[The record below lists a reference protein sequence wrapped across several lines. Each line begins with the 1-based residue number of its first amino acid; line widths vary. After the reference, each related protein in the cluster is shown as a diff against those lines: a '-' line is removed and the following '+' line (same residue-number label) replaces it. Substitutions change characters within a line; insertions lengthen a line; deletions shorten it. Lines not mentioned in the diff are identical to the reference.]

1 MFIWKDKKM
10 SLDILSPKDIFTAV
24 GQQVNTLL
32 ASLRQP
38 MDDEQLES
46 ARQMAAGELKVLL
59 DMLQVD
65 LDALE
70 RNAEW
75 QTFTIALYGETNAG
89 KSTIIETLRI
99 MLGEQSKLQQ
109 QQAFKELQVK
119 LGITVEDLAQM
130 AAAVEQAG
138 HLFTQLQQEHAVLQ
152 RQGASEHDMLLA
164 RRDSLAHAV
173 EEIKRNAS
181 LWQKI
186 VNLFAKLPE
195 EKEYARQIGAI
206 ASHEI
211 EQAQVLEKLQQRVD
225 AAGREQENARQ
236 AAQRA
241 QDALG
246 QLAATAD
253 GAIIGDGRTDYTR
266 ATQRYDFIVNNQ
278 QFCLLDVPGI
288 EGDESAVAGNIG
300 TAVKTAHAVFYV
312 TSKAAPPQR
321 GEGGNKGTLEKIQEH
336 LGAQTEVWTLFNKR
350 LASPAAL
357 MKPSLISDDEQ
368 ASLDDLD
375 KKMHEYLAPHYVRT
389 LTLSAQPAFMAVA
402 SCLVPDSAPAKS
414 QAKFLAAYS
423 QEQLLAKSGVSALQ
437 QLLTGE
443 LVSDYRQKIIRSNFN
458 KASQVVKAAGGKVS
472 ELLRHSFH
480 PLRTK
485 LSSDAEK
492 AEQQLA
498 LAFSGL
504 KSQLDS
510 RCEDVISKFSH
521 EVRRA
526 TDSKISEGID
536 NDEFRDVLDRSIR
549 RAQEGLTQQFSSLMQ
564 EELARFQDE
573 TREVIERFRQFAEEL
588 FDVYGNVQIK
598 GVDRKFQLKIDIDN
612 GIKVAGLIGAVV
624 GAALM
629 FWNPAAWPILA
640 VGAVTAL
647 VSVAKSV
654 MGFFSKD
661 YKMAQQRKAVSEN
674 LSKVVR
680 KLREALE
687 ESLEPAWPQLE
698 EKMAALAAAVKQP
711 VAQVDGIIKVLSASE
726 IQLKTL
732 SHNIEK
738 AGSK

>member
-1 MFIWKDKKM
+1 M
-10 SLDILSPKDIFTAV
+10 SLDLLSPKDIFTAV
-24 GQQVNTLL
+24 SKQVNVLL
-32 ASLRQP
+32 GSLRQP
-38 MDDEQLES
+38 MQDVQLES
-46 ARQMAAGELKVLL
+46 ARQAAAGELNILL
-59 DMLQVD
+59 DLLQVD

-70 RNAEW
+70 SNAEW

-99 MLGEQSKLQQ
+99 VLGEQSKLQQ

-119 LGITVEDLAQM
+119 LGITAADLAQM
-130 AAAVEQAG
+130 AAAVEQANR
-138 HLFTQLQQEHAVLQ
+138 LVTDLRQEHDVLQ
-152 RQGASEHDMLLA
+152 RQGVSKHDILLT

-173 EEIKRNAS
+173 TELKRNAS

-195 EKEYARQIGAI
+195 EKEYARQVSAI
-206 ASHEI
+206 ASHEM
-211 EQAQVLEKLQQRVD
+211 EQAQVLEKQQQRVD
-225 AAGREQENARQ
+225 AAGREQEHARQ
-236 AAQRA
+236 AEQRA

-253 GAIIGDGRTDYTR
+253 GAIIGDGRSDYTR
-266 ATQRYDFIVNNQ
+266 ATQRYDFVANNQ

-288 EGDESAVAGNIG
+288 EGDESAVKDSIG
-300 TAVKTAHAVFYV
+300 SAVKTAHAVFYV

-321 GEGGNKGTLEKIQEH
+321 GEGGKKGTLEKIQEH

-350 LASPAAL
+350 LASPGAL
-357 MKPSLISDDEQ
+357 AKPSLISDDEQ
-368 ASLDDLD
+368 VSLDDLD

-402 SCLVPDSAPAKS
+402 SCLVPDSSTAKS
-414 QAKFLAAYS
+414 QAKFLAGYS
-423 QEQLLAKSGVSALQ
+423 QEQLLEKSGVGAFQ

-443 LVSDYRQKIIRSNFN
+443 LVRDYRQKIIRSNFN
-458 KASQVVKAAGGKVS
+458 KASQAVKAAGAKVS

-485 LSSDAEK
+485 LSNDAEK

-510 RCEDVISKFSH
+510 RCEDVISKFAN
-521 EVRRA
+521 EVRRS

-536 NDEFRDVLDRSIR
+536 NDEFREVLERSIK

-564 EELARFQDE
+564 DELARFQEE

-588 FDVYGNVQIK
+588 FEVYGNVQIK
-598 GVDRKFQLKIDIDN
+598 GVDRHFQLKIDIDN

-698 EKMAALAAAVKQP
+698 EKMEALAAAVRQP
-711 VAQVDGIIKVLSASE
+711 VAQVDGIIKVLSTSE
-726 IQLKTL
+726 IQLKML

>member
-1 MFIWKDKKM
+1 M

-24 GQQVNTLL
+24 SQQVNTLL

-38 MDDEQLES
+38 MEDVQLES
-46 ARQMAAGELKVLL
+46 ARQMAAGELKNLL
-59 DMLQVD
+59 DLLQVD

-70 RNAEW
+70 SNAEW

-99 MLGEQSKLQQ
+99 VLGEQSKLQQ
-109 QQAFKELQVK
+109 QQAFKEMQVK
-119 LGITVEDLAQM
+119 LGITAADLAQM
-130 AAAVEQAG
+130 AAAVEQAN
-138 HLFTQLQQEHAVLQ
+138 HLVTDLRQEHDVLQQ
-152 RQGASEHDMLLA
+152 QGISKHDILLT
-164 RRDSLAHAV
+164 RRDSLAQAV
-173 EEIKRNAS
+173 TELKRNAS

-195 EKEYARQIGAI
+195 EKEYARQVSAI
-206 ASHEI
+206 ASHVM
-211 EQAQVLEKLQQRVD
+211 EQAQVLDKLQQRVD
-225 AAGREQENARQ
+225 AAGREQENARL
-236 AAQRA
+236 AEQRA

-246 QLAATAD
+246 QLTATAD
-253 GAIIGDGRTDYTR
+253 GAIIGDGRADYTR
-266 ATQRYDFIVNNQ
+266 ATQRYDFVANNQ
-278 QFCLLDVPGI
+278 QFSLLDVPGI
-288 EGDESAVAGNIG
+288 EGDESAVKDNIG

-357 MKPSLISDDEQ
+357 AKTSLISDDEQ

-402 SCLVPDSAPAKS
+402 SCLVPDSPPAKS

-423 QEQLLAKSGVSALQ
+423 QEQLLERSGVGAFQ

-443 LVSDYRQKIIRSNFN
+443 LVRDYRQKIIRSNFN

-485 LSSDAEK
+485 LSNDAGK

-510 RCEDVISKFSH
+510 RCEDVISRFSN
-521 EVRRA
+521 EVRRS
-526 TDSKISEGID
+526 TDSKISEGVD
-536 NDEFRDVLDRSIR
+536 NDEFREVLERSIK

-564 EELARFQDE
+564 DELARFQDE

-726 IQLKTL
+726 IQLKIL
-732 SHNIEK
+732 SQNIEK
-738 AGSK
+738 AGSN

>member
-1 MFIWKDKKM
+1 M

-24 GQQVNTLL
+24 SKEVNALL

-38 MDDEQLES
+38 IDDVQLES
-46 ARQMAAGELKVLL
+46 ARQMAAGELKSLL
-59 DMLQVD
+59 DLLQVD

-70 RNAEW
+70 NNAEW

-99 MLGEQSKLQQ
+99 VLGEQSKLQQ

-119 LGITVEDLAQM
+119 LGITAADLAQM
-130 AAAVEQAG
+130 ATAVEQASQI
-138 HLFTQLQQEHAVLQ
+138 FMQLQHEHEALQ
-152 RQGASEHDMLLA
+152 RQGISKHDILQA
-164 RRDSLAHAV
+164 RRDGLAHAV
-173 EEIKRNAS
+173 KEIKRNAS
-181 LWQKI
+181 LWKKI
-186 VNLFAKLPE
+186 VNLFARLPE
-195 EKEYARQIGAI
+195 EKEYARQISAI
-206 ASHEI
+206 ASHEM
-211 EQAQVLEKLQQRVD
+211 EQAQLLATLQQRMD
-225 AAGREQENARQ
+225 AAGQTQEHARQ
-236 AAQRA
+236 AEQRA

-253 GAIIGDGRTDYTR
+253 GAIIGDGRADFTR
-266 ATQRYDFIVNNQ
+266 VTQRYDFVANKQ

-288 EGDESAVAGNIG
+288 EGDESAVKDDIG
-300 TAVKTAHAVFYV
+300 SAVKKAHAVFYV

-321 GEGGNKGTLEKIQEH
+321 GEGGNKGTLEKIQAH

-357 MKPSLISDDEQ
+357 VKPSLISVDEQ

-402 SCLVPDSAPAKS
+402 SCLVPDSPPAKS
-414 QAKFLAAYS
+414 QAKFLASYS
-423 QEQLLAKSGVSALQ
+423 KAQLLEKSGVDAFQ

-443 LVSDYRQKIIRSNFN
+443 LVSDHRQKIIRSNFN
-458 KASQVVKAAGGKVS
+458 KASQVVKSAGAKVS

-485 LSSDAEK
+485 LNNDAEK

-510 RCEDVISKFSH
+510 RCEDVISKFSSD
-521 EVRRA
+521 VRCA

-536 NDEFRDVLDRSIR
+536 NDEFRDLLERSIR

-573 TREVIERFRQFAEEL
+573 TREVIERFHQFAEEL

-598 GVDRKFQLKIDIDN
+598 GVDRTFRLKIDIDN

-629 FWNPAAWPILA
+629 FWNPVAWPILA

-661 YKMAQQRKAVSEN
+661 YKMGQQRKAVSEN

-680 KLREALE
+680 KLREALD
-687 ESLEPAWPQLE
+687 ESMEPAWPQLE
-698 EKMAALAAAVKQP
+698 EKMAALVTAVRQP
-711 VAQVDGIIKVLSASE
+711 VTQVDGIIKVLSASE
-726 IQLKTL
+726 IELKTL

-738 AGSK
+738 AGKK

>member
-1 MFIWKDKKM
+1 M

-24 GQQVNTLL
+24 SKQVNALL

-38 MDDEQLES
+38 MEDVLLES
-46 ARQMAAGELKVLL
+46 ARQMAAGELKNLL
-59 DMLQVD
+59 DLLQVD

-70 RNAEW
+70 SNAEW

-99 MLGEQSKLQQ
+99 VLGEQSKLQQ

-119 LGITVEDLAQM
+119 LGITAADLAQM
-130 AAAVEQAG
+130 ATAVEQAN
-138 HLFTQLQQEHAVLQ
+138 HLVTELRQEHDVLQ
-152 RQGASEHDMLLA
+152 RQGISKNDILLT

-173 EEIKRNAS
+173 TELKRNAS

-195 EKEYARQIGAI
+195 EKEYARQVSAI
-206 ASHEI
+206 ASHEM
-211 EQAQVLEKLQQRVD
+211 EQAQVLDKLQQRVD
-225 AAGREQENARQ
+225 AAGREQENARL
-236 AAQRA
+236 AEQRA

-253 GAIIGDGRTDYTR
+253 GAIIGDGRADYTR
-266 ATQRYDFIVNNQ
+266 ATQRYDFVANNQ
-278 QFCLLDVPGI
+278 QFSLLDVPGI
-288 EGDESAVAGNIG
+288 EGDESAVKDNIG

-357 MKPSLISDDEQ
+357 AKTSLISDDEQ
-368 ASLDDLD
+368 ASLGDLD

-402 SCLVPDSAPAKS
+402 SCLVPDSSPAKS

-423 QEQLLAKSGVSALQ
+423 QEQLLEKSGVDAFQ

-443 LVSDYRQKIIRSNFN
+443 LVRDYRQKIIRSNFN

-485 LSSDAEK
+485 LSNDAGT

-510 RCEDVISKFSH
+510 RCEDVISRFSS
-521 EVRRA
+521 EVRRS

-536 NDEFRDVLDRSIR
+536 NDEFREVLERSIK

-564 EELARFQDE
+564 DELARFQDE

-726 IQLKTL
+726 IQLKML
-732 SHNIEK
+732 SQNIEK
-738 AGSK
+738 AASK

>member
-1 MFIWKDKKM
+1 M

-24 GQQVNTLL
+24 SQQVNTLL

-38 MDDEQLES
+38 MEDVQLES
-46 ARQMAAGELKVLL
+46 ARQMAAGELKNLL
-59 DMLQVD
+59 DLLQVD

-70 RNAEW
+70 SNAEW

-99 MLGEQSKLQQ
+99 VLGEQSKLQQ
-109 QQAFKELQVK
+109 QQAFKEMQVK
-119 LGITVEDLAQM
+119 LGITAADLAQM
-130 AAAVEQAG
+130 AAAVEQAN
-138 HLFTQLQQEHAVLQ
+138 HLVTDLRQEHDVLQ
-152 RQGASEHDMLLA
+152 RQGISKHDILLT
-164 RRDSLAHAV
+164 RRDSLAQAV
-173 EEIKRNAS
+173 TELKRNAS

-195 EKEYARQIGAI
+195 EKEYARQVSAI
-206 ASHEI
+206 ASHVM
-211 EQAQVLEKLQQRVD
+211 EQAQVLDKLQQRVD
-225 AAGREQENARQ
+225 AAGREQENARL
-236 AAQRA
+236 AEQRA

-246 QLAATAD
+246 QLTATAD
-253 GAIIGDGRTDYTR
+253 GAIIGDGRADFTR
-266 ATQRYDFIVNNQ
+266 ATQRYDFVANNQ
-278 QFCLLDVPGI
+278 QFSLLDVPGI
-288 EGDESAVAGNIG
+288 EGDESAVKDNIG

-357 MKPSLISDDEQ
+357 AKTSLISDDEQ

-402 SCLVPDSAPAKS
+402 SCLVPDSPPAKS

-423 QEQLLAKSGVSALQ
+423 QEQLLERSGVGAFQ

-443 LVSDYRQKIIRSNFN
+443 LVRDYRQKIIRSNFN

-485 LSSDAEK
+485 LSNDAGK

-510 RCEDVISKFSH
+510 RCEDVISRFSN
-521 EVRRA
+521 EVRRS
-526 TDSKISEGID
+526 TDSKISEGVD
-536 NDEFRDVLDRSIR
+536 NDEFREVLERSIK

-564 EELARFQDE
+564 DELARFQDE

-726 IQLKTL
+726 IQLKIL
-732 SHNIEK
+732 SQNIEK
-738 AGSK
+738 AGSN

>member
-1 MFIWKDKKM
+1 M

-24 GQQVNTLL
+24 SQQVNTLL

-38 MDDEQLES
+38 MEDVQLES
-46 ARQMAAGELKVLL
+46 ARQMAAGELKNLL
-59 DMLQVD
+59 DLLQVD

-70 RNAEW
+70 SNAEW

-99 MLGEQSKLQQ
+99 VLGEQSKLQQ
-109 QQAFKELQVK
+109 QQAFKEMQVK
-119 LGITVEDLAQM
+119 LGITAADLAQM
-130 AAAVEQAG
+130 AAAVEQAN
-138 HLFTQLQQEHAVLQ
+138 HLVTDLRQEHDVLQ
-152 RQGASEHDMLLA
+152 RQGISKHDILLT
-164 RRDSLAHAV
+164 RRDSLAQAV
-173 EEIKRNAS
+173 TELKRNAS

-195 EKEYARQIGAI
+195 EKEYARQVSAI
-206 ASHEI
+206 ASHVM
-211 EQAQVLEKLQQRVD
+211 EQAQVLDKLQQRVD
-225 AAGREQENARQ
+225 AAGREQENARL
-236 AAQRA
+236 AEQRA

-246 QLAATAD
+246 QLTATAD
-253 GAIIGDGRTDYTR
+253 GAIIGDGRADYTR
-266 ATQRYDFIVNNQ
+266 ATQRYDFVANNQ
-278 QFCLLDVPGI
+278 QFSLLDVPGI
-288 EGDESAVAGNIG
+288 EGDESAVKDNIG

-357 MKPSLISDDEQ
+357 AKTSLISDDEQ

-402 SCLVPDSAPAKS
+402 SCLVPDSPPAKS

-423 QEQLLAKSGVSALQ
+423 QEQLLERSGVGAFQ

-443 LVSDYRQKIIRSNFN
+443 LVRDYRQKIIRSNFN

-485 LSSDAEK
+485 LSNDAGK

-510 RCEDVISKFSH
+510 RCEDVISRFSN
-521 EVRRA
+521 EVRRS
-526 TDSKISEGID
+526 TDSKISEGVD
-536 NDEFRDVLDRSIR
+536 NDEFREVLERSIK

-564 EELARFQDE
+564 DELARFQDE

-726 IQLKTL
+726 IQLKIL
-732 SHNIEK
+732 SQNIEK
-738 AGSK
+738 AGSN